1 MTLDDSHQTVIH
13 YLPCFFPRHFDMFA
27 ITLHEW
33 LAQAVWVFVQLL
45 QCAAFGAN
53 ESMAEYIVTIAT
65 NTHNL
70 FLRIDGDF

>member
-1 MTLDDSHQTVIH
+1 
-13 YLPCFFPRHFDMFA
+13 MFA
-27 ITLHEW
+27 IAFHEW